1 MNEGGQI
8 LILPSKL
15 EEAGGLSSLIQ
26 GLSSTHKD
34 TPSTQDSQDN
44 KHENKETSSED
55 TVGGSPVALAYLLEG
70 GVGSILNAGYFL
82 HGVAAAY
89 PPITNDIE
97 RIRASHGGL
106 LGLPPL
112 EFVEN
117 HPEVVEKIEKIIL
130 ETYGQKGVEIYHKL
144 CQNASGFYPRQ
155 GFEVGREI
163 ETLEAKPEANDQQT
177 EKGERTNAP
186 AKENVPEV
194 KENVDNQGNPLN
206 EDGTLKVEKINAID
220 ELSDEDFSNPTRN
233 VQLPALPQNVDN
245 AIGANGKPVVI
256 KKNIFKKNWD
266 AHKFPFN
273 ESRTILK
280 SALYNTDLVGQS
292 QPSKKPF
299 HWVAIK
305 LDDKSPIVVL
315 EVNENKDF
323 TEIVGWYILDERN
336 LGRIKRQAIKNGGEL
351 VMLSLKDKVESLSTP
366 NDDLSTHK
374 DTPSTPNSQA
384 KKSKNNVA
392 KKDKAITTSDLFPKV
407 DNSKKL
413 GKEISRQ
420 SAVTDKNVTL
430 TRIDYENGYVC
441 RVENKNGDFVEQAY
455 NADGTP
461 MSQALYNI
469 GVDNNQFKEFIKQ
482 DKNGL
487 YIKDKQLFEVLM
499 QNTGKEN
506 AKPKSGTKKS
516 VPKNE
521 ESVPKNEENAP
532 KNKESKTKTKKSLR
546 QHKAEQAPTATT
558 EDTAMRDALADIMQQ
573 SGLEVFVD
581 EKAQQVLD
589 EVNGRGAQVRLQA
602 KLSALSKAAKLIH
615 NWIANKVQGRIFT
628 IELPEATRRMI
639 RNVMGR
645 DFDSHNITIDGIRHG
660 LKNHGVEGK
669 KLNANSVPIRE
680 EDAELIPYIM
690 TAPDYVRKGS
700 EDVTG
705 RESIRFY
712 KTLSNGFVVV
722 VEKEY
727 KNSPNDMETINI
739 WAEMSSEATN
749 AQRRAVPDT
758 NVQNA
763 ILSTDAAKI
772 RKDAEDAIRKEEKL
786 REHRVFHGSGAE
798 FDAFDHSHM
807 GEGEG
812 AQAYGWGTYVTEV
825 EGIGRAYARNPWQM
839 KINELESNISRAKEK
854 LPFMPPS
861 DTKTELENNIKEW
874 EEELAKLENG
884 NRHLYTVEIPD
895 DNGENYLHW
904 EKPLTR
910 EQIVRITEKL
920 KSGGWN
926 VVDGNHPTFEKN
938 GERIVLNERAQGRDV
953 YAELE
958 EALGS
963 DKAASEFLSSVGFTG
978 ISYPAEYRSGGRND
992 GARNFVIFNESDAQ
1006 ITDHIRFFRTA
1017 NGQAYGFTVN
1027 GKIYLDPRIATAETA
1042 IHEYAHLWADML
1054 RQMNPEAWNDIVQLM
1069 KGTSVWDE
1077 VKSLYPE
1084 LKTDDEIADEVLAH
1098 YSGHQGA
1105 AKLREEQHRIAHD
1118 QNMDLR
1124 SKATAI
1130 AALERIKQALTKF
1143 WKGVA
1148 DLLHIRFTTAEEV
1161 ADRILADLLH
1171 GVNPTAYAKR
1181 EDGKVREQLIGEK
1194 GAAAIDKAEQ
1204 ATARLDNLNVA
1215 REMEQAFTEKKNRIE
1230 KLRKSEPLVVD
1241 GNEYL
1246 GKYELNSKSAGDYI
1260 LSSLRRGYKNID
1272 TNEIIHISRKSQKV
1286 AHHDAENEVLLMSIA
1301 YIPQLI
1307 EHAILIDEEPNSKS
1321 KNGFDSY
1328 RYYVVGCNIGGVDY
1342 TVRLTVGVKNGQSYY
1357 DHALTK
1363 IEKGNLLNLTNGVK
1377 ADVSEKETAISDVK
1391 DKRLLSLLQMDEQEN
1406 ARKIKL
1412 ATGWERGAD
1421 GKWRY
1426 EIMDGELK
1434 KEPNVKEKVSS
1445 DGEVH
1450 YETTLGE
1457 ILDNEQL
1464 YRSYP
1469 ELRTLPVSIQQ
1480 MDGGVSGIYLPSGYL
1495 SLSMGLYRHRTK
1507 PGDVRREIEQIESTP
1522 EYKEYSKYFEDDMPD
1537 AYIGRE
1543 DEWEKAMDEAEAKFF
1558 ESELGKRYHDLMWGD
1573 KRKAY
1578 SYGFD
1583 EIGKGVILHEVQHAI
1598 QHIEGFA
1605 QGGNSTTYREHLAQ
1619 LKPKHDVWSWVQEFK
1634 DKKEELGSEAS
1645 QDDVYYDLIN
1655 EFKEDGYEFG
1665 EDFMPTREVFDQAFD
1680 LWVRGTGTNGYEAA
1694 FNEYQRLTEKFG
1706 LGGENNHYKQLSG
1719 EVEARNVQKRLH
1731 MTPEERRQSLAEE
1744 TEDVAREDQIFIMDG
1759 IENANS
1765 LGDSAS
1771 FDEHQNEDLKAVNE
1785 RFNEQL
1791 GILTEKNADSMV
1803 FSLGRPSVVLQSAGV
1818 MNKPMKLYGNKVM
1831 KKMRKHG
1838 FALEELRDLPRAV
1851 ADPIAVFNNYGED
1864 GNRSILTELRTQQ
1877 GNFLVTLSTGVD
1889 QDVDFNI
1896 VRSVFGKGDENVL
1909 DWINKGLATYI
1920 NKEKALSF
1928 LSYQSA
1934 PIAATAANAG
1944 QSSKGLS
1951 SASQPVQQEI
1961 DKLDTATKVV
1971 KDFVNPQLSEENKF
1985 RQGANAATPSRQTV
1999 ASLQAHAEKLV
2010 ECLHLTNVG
2019 IVTDASQLEG
2029 KQRMAKGFYNKR
2041 TGKITIVL
2049 PNHASTADVEQTL
2062 LHEAVAHYGLRALFG
2077 KDFDTM
2083 LDRVYRAA
2091 GSEIHIPAHPHR
2103 VQQPGTANN
2112 RLLRQN
2118 HIRPQCQ
2125 DRKTH

>member
-89 PPITNDIE
+89 PHITNDIE
-97 RIRASHGGL
+97 RIRASHKDV

-117 HPEVVEKIEKIIL
+117 HPEVVEEIERIIL

-220 ELSDEDFSNPTRN
+220 ELTDEDFSNPTRN

-384 KKSKNNVA
+384 NKSKNNVA

-558 EDTAMRDALADIMQQ
+558 EDTARRDALTDLMQQ
-573 SGLEVFVD
+573 SGMEVFVD

-615 NWIANKVQGRIFT
+615 NWIANKARGKIFT

-669 KLNANSVPIRE
+669 KLNANSIPIRE

-690 TAPDYVRKGS
+690 TAPDYIKKGS
-700 EDVTG
+700 EKNG
-705 RESIRFY
+705 RDSIRFY
-712 KTLSNGFVVV
+712 KTLTNGYIVVI
-722 VEKEY
+722 EKEFDY
-727 KNSPNDMETINI
+727 SIDDMETINV
-739 WAEMSSEATN
+739 WAELSDVTN
-749 AQRRAVPDT
+749 AHGTLD
-758 NVQNA
+758 
-763 ILSTDAAKI
+763 STSETITIGRSDAAKI

-825 EGIGRAYARNPWQM
+825 EGIGRAYASTSGEVIAVKYVGNKNIPDRLQGAIEHKMMETGSLSWCREDWRDMLDFCMEN
-839 KINELESNISRAKEK
+839 INEAKKENREPK
-854 LPFMPPS
+854 LSHLSMAN
-861 DTKTELENNIKEW
+861 KL
-874 EEELAKLENG
+874 EELLAVTEDMKDDDFKMESK
-884 NRHLYTVEIPD
+884 RFLYTVEIPEA
-895 DNGENYLHW
+895 NGTNYLHW

-938 GERIVLNERAQGRDV
+938 GERIVLNERAQGQDV
-953 YAELE
+953 YTELE
-958 EALGS
+958 EAFGS
-963 DKAASEFLSSVGFTG
+963 DKAASEFLASIGFTG

-1006 ITDHIRFFRTA
+1006 ITDHIRFFRTP
-1017 NGQAYGFTVN
+1017 GGEAYGFTVN

-1098 YSGHQGA
+1098 YSGRQGA
-1105 AKLREEQHRIAHD
+1105 AKLREEHHRIAHD

-1680 LWVRGTGTNGYEAA
+1680 LWVRGTDTNGYEAA

-1719 EVEARNVQKRLH
+1719 EVEARNVQTRMN
-1731 MTPEERRQSLAEE
+1731 MTPQERRQSLAEE
-1744 TEDVAREDQIFIMDG
+1744 TEDVAREDQVFIM
-1759 IENANS
+1759 ENAERADS
-1765 LGDSAS
+1765 LGDSTS
-1771 FDEHQNEDLKAVNE
+1771 FTERQERAVKERGVVSPGLNDAVLNIKEVPMHPYEGRWTEARSAAIKDAYLKYSEEKDVDGKKVREPKLLKYDNYGRRFTYTISKGSLRESVNPK
-1785 RFNEQL
+1785 QV
-1791 GILTEKNADSMV
+1791 EKSKQGGA
-1803 FSLGRPSVVLQSAGV
+1803 PAGV
-1818 MNKPMKLYGNKVM
+1818 HLAVLNHLDKVISNSIEI
-1831 KKMRKHG
+1831 
-1838 FALEELRDLPRAV
+1838 EEHPD
-1851 ADPIAVFNNYGED
+1851 YQKGED
-1864 GNRSILTELRTQQ
+1864 GVRSPENGYNSDMLVHRFVGIVRIDGQEYLVKTTMHEHNRAEQ
-1877 GNFLVTLSTGVD
+1877 GNRQYAYDVTKIAVLNVETPSTA
-1889 QDVDFNI
+1889 N
-1896 VRSVFGKGDENVL
+1896 
-1909 DWINKGLATYI
+1909 GLAT
-1920 NKEKALSF
+1920 
-1928 LSYQSA
+1928 
-1934 PIAATAANAG
+1934 
-1944 QSSKGLS
+1944 
-1951 SASQPVQQEI
+1951 
-1961 DKLDTATKVV
+1961 ATKGVLPLAKV
-1971 KDFVNPQLSEENKF
+1971 LKDFEAQFKTS
-1985 RQGANAATPSRQTV
+1985 
-1999 ASLQAHAEKLV
+1999 V
-2010 ECLHLTNVG
+2010 E
-2019 IVTDASQLEG
+2019 SQ
-2029 KQRMAKGFYNKR
+2029 
-2041 TGKITIVL
+2041 
-2049 PNHASTADVEQTL
+2049 S
-2062 LHEAVAHYGLRALFG
+2062 
-2077 KDFDTM
+2077 
-2083 LDRVYRAA
+2083 
-2091 GSEIHIPAHPHR
+2091 
-2103 VQQPGTANN
+2103 
-2112 RLLRQN
+2112 
-2118 HIRPQCQ
+2118 
-2125 DRKTH
+2125 